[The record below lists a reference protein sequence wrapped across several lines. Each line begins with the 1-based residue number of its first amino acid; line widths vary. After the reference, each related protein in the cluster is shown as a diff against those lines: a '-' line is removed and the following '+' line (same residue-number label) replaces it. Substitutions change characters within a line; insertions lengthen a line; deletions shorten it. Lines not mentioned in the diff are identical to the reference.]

1 MPRRGP
7 LHWVDGQG
15 WLVLLGGGSLQRGE
29 TDVVDSHILSV
40 ANLDRPLAVL
50 WGGGSQEEA
59 EAVVEHYAALGG
71 PGGEAL
77 VLDGTPCHT
86 ADFLSLLAEA
96 GILYLGGENPLLLAR
111 SLQNTPVLKQ
121 SVKGFAT
128 LQGLLIVGAGGG
140 AAALGAWVRDPAAPG
155 FPSPG
160 LNFLRSALVAPHF
173 TCSEEAGALRDLLQ
187 AYPGF
192 VGLGIPDGT
201 ALALGPRGQVETWG
215 KGEVTAVVRQSSG
228 QVVE

>member
-1 MPRRGP
+1 MPQRGP

-29 TDVVDSHILSV
+29 TDVVDSHVLSV
-40 ANLDRPLAVL
+40 ANLDRPMAVL
-50 WGGGSQEEA
+50 WGGGSQDEA
-59 EAVVEHYAALGG
+59 TEVLEHYVALGG

-77 VLDGTPCHT
+77 VLDGTPCHA

-96 GILYLGGENPLLLAR
+96 GILYLGGENPLLLTR
-111 SLQNTPVLKQ
+111 SLQDTPVLKQ
-121 SVKGFAT
+121 IVKGFVT

-140 AAALGAWVRDPAAPG
+140 AMALGAWVSDLASPAQT
-155 FPSPG
+155 SPG
-160 LNFLRSALVAPHF
+160 LNFLQSVIVAPHF
-173 TCSEEAGALRDLLQ
+173 TRSEEAGALRALLQ
-187 AYPGF
+187 DHPRF

-215 KGEVTAVVRQSSG
+215 KGEVTAVVRADG
-228 QVVE
+228 

>member
-15 WLVLLGGGSLQRGE
+15 WLVLLGGGSPQRGE
-29 TDVVDSHILSV
+29 TDVVDSHVLGI

-59 EAVVEHYAALGG
+59 EAVLEHYAALGG

-77 VLDGTPCHT
+77 VFNGTPFH
-86 ADFLSLLAEA
+86 APDFLSLLAEA
-96 GILYLGGENPLLLAR
+96 GILYLGGEDPLLLAR
-111 SLQNTPVLKQ
+111 SLQNTPALKQ
-121 SVKGFAT
+121 IVKGFVT
-128 LQGLLIVGAGGG
+128 LQGLLIVGVGSG
-140 AAALGAWVRDPAAPG
+140 ASALGAWLSDPASPARAA
-155 FPSPG
+155 PG

-173 TCSEEAGALRDLLQ
+173 TCSEEAVALRDLLQ
-187 AYPGF
+187 AHPRF

-215 KGEVTAVVRQSSG
+215 KGEVTAVVHK
-228 QVVE
+228 